1 MIRLSPSLPSTFSI
15 AAATWAESP
24 LARRYGQACAISPS
38 ESQTI
43 NVLTDDASA
52 YLGQLQEHGV
62 VLLRRVF
69 PLNALAAVR
78 RAAQACFEAAEG
90 GTRKVFPEMY
100 RYNPL
105 SRSVLVGAL
114 QDFGCSAQ
122 ELSAPLATAG
132 LDALLAG
139 ALGAAAGCHLEQSW
153 VRKRYAPFHA
163 PTGYHPNS
171 WHQDG
176 GLGISFLPRAESACP
191 MTRLLT
197 CWLPLDPCTGDRPA
211 LEFVRRRLD
220 RLVHYTE
227 LDDAILRRRFAP
239 FRTMRGQTRSSWKQ

>member
-1 MIRLSPSLPSTFSI
+1 M
-15 AAATWAESP
+15 
-24 LARRYGQACAISPS
+24 
-38 ESQTI
+38 
-43 NVLTDDASA
+43 LTDDASA
-52 YLGQLQEHGV
+52 YLGQLQGHGV

-69 PLNALAAVR
+69 PLKALAAVR

-90 GTRKVFPEMY
+90 RTRKVFPEMY
-100 RYNPL
+100 RYNSL

-122 ELSAPLATAG
+122 ELSAPLAIAG
-132 LDALLAG
+132 LDALVAG
-139 ALGAAAGCHLEQSW
+139 ALGAAAGCHPEQSW

-163 PTGYHPNS
+163 PAGYHPNS

-176 GLGISFLPRAESACP
+176 GLGISFLPRAESASP

-220 RLVHYTE
+220 RLLHYTE

-239 FRTMRGQTRSSWKQ
+239 GEFCAPELGPGDGLLFLNGTVHRTYVQPEMSKDRLSVEYRFFPGYSLGAAA